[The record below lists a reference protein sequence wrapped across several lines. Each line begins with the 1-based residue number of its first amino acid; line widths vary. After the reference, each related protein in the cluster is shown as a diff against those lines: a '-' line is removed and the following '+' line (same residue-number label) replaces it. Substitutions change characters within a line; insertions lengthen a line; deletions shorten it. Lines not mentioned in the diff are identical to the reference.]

1 MDLTEDQFLAQ
12 VKRHLLRSRG
22 VDLTGYSPS
31 FVMRCIRKRI
41 GRTGAA
47 DYPAYLKLLTHGE
60 EELNLLISA
69 LSINVTEF
77 FRDKGAF
84 EAFTTKVLRPL
95 IAEKVQTG
103 GMLRVWSA
111 GCASG
116 QESYTIAI
124 CVAEE
129 FKRLGSDRRPMT
141 SVVGTDLSAS
151 ALARAKEGV
160 YTQEEVKGVPER
172 VLNQYFVR
180 VDNRYA
186 VAPFIRKGVRFA
198 RENLLEKPN
207 SRFFDAIVC
216 RNVLI
221 YFSRAMHDV
230 VTMNLWEALKPEGY
244 LMLGR
249 TETLLGAPR
258 AYFEVIDQENRILR
272 KRR

>member
-1 MDLTEDQFLAQ
+1 MDLTEDQFLTQ

-41 GRTGAA
+41 GRAGVP
-47 DYPAYLKLLTHGE
+47 DYPAYLKLLTHSE
-60 EELNLLISA
+60 EELNLLIGA

-84 EAFTTKVLRPL
+84 EAFTAKVLRPL
-95 IAEKVQTG
+95 LAEKIRTG
-103 GMLRVWSA
+103 SMLRVWSA

-116 QESYTIAI
+116 QEPYTIAI

-129 FKRLGSDRRPMT
+129 FKRLGSERRPMT
-141 SVVGTDLSAS
+141 TVVGTDLSVT
-151 ALARAKEGV
+151 ALARAKDGI
-160 YTQEEVKGVPER
+160 YTQDEVKGVPEK

-180 VDNRYA
+180 ADDRY
-186 VAPFIRKGVRFA
+186 VISPVLRKSVRFA
-198 RENLLEKPN
+198 RENLLDKPG

-230 VTMNLWEALKPEGY
+230 VTMNLWEALRPEGY

-249 TETLLGAPR
+249 TETLMGAPR

-272 KRR
+272 KKK